1 MKYSAVLFDLDGTLL
16 NTLEDIADSVNSALG
31 HLGFPQHELEAYK
44 YFIGDGREALAIR
57 TLPEHHQNTVTVD
70 KLITHINEEYSKC
83 WSNNTHPYQGVS
95 DLLDALTST
104 GIKIAI
110 LSNKPHDFT
119 ELMVSRLLPQWQF
132 EVVVG
137 ALPSVPKKP
146 DPTAAL
152 QIARQLNIR
161 TPEFL
166 YLGDS
171 DIDMKTATA
180 ADMYPIG
187 ALWGFR
193 TADELLASGAKA
205 LIQQPVDLLPFLQI
219 TDY

>member
-16 NTLEDIADSVNSALG
+16 DTLKDIADSANSALG
-31 HLGFPQHELEAYK
+31 YSGFPQHEIEAYK

-57 TLPEHHQNTVTVD
+57 ALPEHHRNKVTVG
-70 KLITHINEEYSKC
+70 KLITYINEEYSKR
-83 WSNNTHPYQGVS
+83 WANNTHPYQGVS
-95 DLLDALTST
+95 DLLDALTSI
-104 GIKIAI
+104 GIKMAI
-110 LSNKPHDFT
+110 LSNKPHNLT

-132 EVVVG
+132 ELVVG

-161 TPEFL
+161 TLEFL

-193 TADELLASGAKA
+193 TADELLASGARA
-205 LIQQPVDLLPFLQI
+205 LIQQPTDLLHLL
-219 TDY
+219 